1 MYRLIAAMKV
11 PGFSWP
17 TCPNASSSAARKEVY
32 EACPEGW
39 TVGYSDVGH
48 EGNRSVPNKCE
59 KRENLCFNDR
69 TATSRPSTRSPTA
82 ATATVVRRP

>member
-1 MYRLIAAMKV
+1 MYRLIEAMKV

-59 KRENLCFNDR
+59 KREESCASTIARQQADLQPDR
-69 TATSRPSTRSPTA
+69 QP
-82 ATATVVRRP
+82 RRRRQL